1 MQVGKKSTRRWQPWP
16 ARSLSRKKAGGVSLL
31 RTATRALCRPR
42 SAFRL
47 FAPSWK
53 RRDRVRSQ
61 KSEVRCQKSEVGS
74 RKSEIRNQKSE
85 NRGHVSPLGL
95 FLSLMKVR
103 HDPL

>member
-47 FAPSWK
+47 FARNWK
-53 RRDRVRSQ
+53 RRSEVRSQ
-61 KSEVRCQKSEVGS
+61 KSEVRYQMSDVGCRMS
-74 RKSEIRNQKSE
+74 DVGNQKSEIRNQGARQSI
-85 NRGHVSPLGL
+85 RTFSG
-95 FLSLMKVR
+95 
-103 HDPL
+103 